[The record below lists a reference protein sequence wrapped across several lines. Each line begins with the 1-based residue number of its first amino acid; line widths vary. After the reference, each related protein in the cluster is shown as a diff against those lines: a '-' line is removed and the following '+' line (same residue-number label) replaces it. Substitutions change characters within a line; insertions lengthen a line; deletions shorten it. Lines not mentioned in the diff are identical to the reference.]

1 MLEMNKLLI
10 LAYNEEL
17 YIKET
22 ILSYINDFEEILI
35 VDDCSNDSTQDIL
48 SELSSNHSNL
58 KVIRNE
64 KNYGAGKSMQIGIDE
79 ALKSNFEYLVK
90 IDGDNQFNK
99 TDISNILKLAKD
111 NEASFIKSDR
121 FWKDGIEGN
130 IPKIRY
136 FGNAF
141 ASFLIKF
148 ITGNSNINDPLNGL
162 FLFSF
167 NISNNIRIPKIF
179 HRYGYPFYINTQI
192 YMYSLETNLKLFQY
206 KNKISYKAE
215 TSYIKPFV
223 LFVKLITYSI
233 KFYLKFIKEK
243 LRYSQYQMSGLL
255 DIFSI
260 FSLFLS
266 IFFFSKS
273 ILVRYFNVDGNQGA
287 WFILFVMFLLFFAL
301 INISSRAILKK
312 INSKIFDYL

>member
-1 MLEMNKLLI
+1 MNKLLI

-17 YIKET
+17 YIEKT
-22 ILSYINDFEEILI
+22 ILSYINDFEEIII

-48 SELSSNHSNL
+48 SKLNSNHSNL
-58 KVIRNE
+58 KIIRNT

-90 IDGDNQFNK
+90 IDGDNQFKN
-99 TDISNILKLAKD
+99 TDISEILKLAKD
-111 NEASFIKSDR
+111 NGASFVKSDR
-121 FWKDGIEGN
+121 FWKYGIEGN

-141 ASFLIKF
+141 ASSLVKL

-167 NISNNIRIPKIF
+167 NIANNILIPKMF
-179 HRYGYPFYINTQI
+179 HGYGYPFFVNTQI
-192 YMYSLETNLKLFQY
+192 YIDSLETDFKLFQY
-206 KNKISYKAE
+206 KNKVSYKAE
-215 TSYIKPFV
+215 NSYIKPFV

-233 KFYLKFIKEK
+233 KFYFKFIKEK

-260 FSLFLS
+260 FSLLLS

-273 ILVRYFNVDGNQGA
+273 LLVRYFSVDGNQGA
-287 WFILFVMFLLFFAL
+287 WFILFVMFFLFFIL
-301 INISSRAILKK
+301 INISSRSVMKK
-312 INSKIFDYL
+312 INSKIFNYL